1 MSFTV
6 TNNLTIRKDYGDNQK
21 FVKKANRTEVSN
33 ATLTFADS
41 SALRKAIRALQTS
54 AYNTDED
61 LSESTGPAKEYAKKM
76 KAFVDTYNYTLESA
90 GKGDSKG
97 MKNAAKKLKRLT
109 SQYEDEL
116 SDAGIRL
123 KKDGSMEISSS
134 STVKS
139 TARYEKMFGSDS
151 KYLKNLDSLASQI
164 RKHVDVQL

>member
-1 MSFTV
+1 
-6 TNNLTIRKDYGDNQK
+6 
-21 FVKKANRTEVSN
+21 
-33 ATLTFADS
+33 
-41 SALRKAIRALQTS
+41 
-54 AYNTDED
+54 
-61 LSESTGPAKEYAKKM
+61 
-76 KAFVDTYNYTLESA
+76 
-90 GKGDSKG
+90 